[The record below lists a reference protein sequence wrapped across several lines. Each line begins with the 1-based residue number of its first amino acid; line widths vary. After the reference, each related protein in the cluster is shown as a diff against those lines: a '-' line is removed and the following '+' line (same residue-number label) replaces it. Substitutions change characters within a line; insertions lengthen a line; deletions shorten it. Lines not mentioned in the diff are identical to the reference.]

1 MGYQVMPAAPAA
13 PKPAEVAPPPKP
25 VDGKQDEAKPG
36 TAKLIIDV
44 PENAKVFV
52 DDQPLQSPAGKR
64 SFNTPPLQRGVAY
77 YYIFRAEVVVDG
89 KTESESK
96 RVIVRAGETA
106 QLAFSEL
113 TAKLKSDKPNGVASA
128 R

>member
-1 MGYQVMPAAPAA
+1 MGYQIMPAAPAA
-13 PKPAEVAPPPKP
+13 PKPAEAAPPPKEVP
-25 VDGKQDEAKPG
+25 GDVKPG

-52 DDQPLQSPAGKR
+52 DDQPLPTPAGKR

>member
-1 MGYQVMPAAPAA
+1 MGYQIMPAAPAA

-25 VDGKQDEAKPG
+25 ADDAKPG

-106 QLAFSEL
+106 QLGFSEL
-113 TAKLKSDKPNGVASA
+113 TAKVKGEKPNGVASA

>member
-1 MGYQVMPAAPAA
+1 M
-13 PKPAEVAPPPKP
+13 APPPKP
-25 VDGKQDEAKPG
+25 DDAKPDAKPG

-44 PENAKVFV
+44 PENAKVYV
-52 DDQPLQSPAGKR
+52 DDRLLQTQAGKR
-64 SFNTPPLQRGVAY
+64 SFNTPRLEQGVSY

-89 KTESESK
+89 KTQSESK
-96 RVIVRAGETA
+96 RVIVRAGETS